1 MSKQEVLTLN
11 EFLEMSRLNSKP
23 SEYIAKKINNDTKLK
38 GMVIF
43 VAGSL
48 MYCKSFVVN
57 AAPKTVDAISKIDSA
72 GFTMLSL
79 VRTIGYW
86 ICIIMCVIEILRA
99 LMQGD
104 TKSIGKIIIK
114 YILAFAAFYFL
125 PWLFDIIKGIFG

>member
-1 MSKQEVLTLN
+1 MKTMSLN
-11 EFLEMSRLNSKP
+11 EFLEMSRANSNIK
-23 SEYIAKKINNDTKLK
+23 EYIANKINNNSRLK
-38 GMVIF
+38 KMFTF

-48 MYCKSFVVN
+48 LYCKSIAVN
-57 AAPKTVDAISKIDSA
+57 AAPKATDAISKIDTA
-72 GFTMLSL
+72 GVTMLSL

-86 ICIIMCVIEILRA
+86 ICIIMCVVEILRA

-125 PWLFDIIKGIFG
+125 PWLFDIIKGVFS